1 MAAKEWRCQ
10 RLRTLRDWWD
20 GGSANRLDWALEVA
34 GGLELQLVGH
44 RMDLETVEP
53 GHKLVGGPFGP
64 VLRVYHEK
72 HVREASAEVGAV
84 RVVVP
89 R

>member
-1 MAAKEWRCQ
+1 MEVSKTEDTQGQVGR
-10 RLRTLRDWWD
+10 
-20 GGSANRLDWALEVA
+20 GSANRLDWALEVA

-53 GHKLVGGPFGP
+53 GHKLVGGPLGP
-64 VLRVYHEK
+64 VFRVYHEE
-72 HVREASAEVGAV
+72 HVRETSAKVGAV

>member
-1 MAAKEWRCQ
+1 M
-10 RLRTLRDWWD
+10 RTLRDRW
-20 GGSANRLDWALEVA
+20 GGESANCLDWALEVA

-53 GHKLVGGPFGP
+53 GHKLVGRPLGP
-64 VLRVYHEK
+64 VLGVHHEQ
-72 HVREASAEVGAV
+72 HVRKTSAEVGAV

-89 R
+89 